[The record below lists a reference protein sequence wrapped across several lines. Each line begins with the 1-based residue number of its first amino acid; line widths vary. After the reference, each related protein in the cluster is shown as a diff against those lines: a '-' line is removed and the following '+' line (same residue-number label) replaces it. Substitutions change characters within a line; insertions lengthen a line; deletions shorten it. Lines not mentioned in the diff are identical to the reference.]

1 VIRSVLRDSDDRC
14 APLAPPGRHAVADL
28 VRRTREDGVVVHRDV
43 AGQRESLLQTRRR
56 LQISMGADFERY
68 ERWRQRLRLGSSLPW
83 LGVRPVGCAT
93 PPPSQ
98 LVVRWHITR

>member
-1 VIRSVLRDSDDRC
+1 
-14 APLAPPGRHAVADL
+14 
-28 VRRTREDGVVVHRDV
+28 VHRDV

-83 LGVRPVGCAT
+83 LGVRPVG
-93 PPPSQ
+93 
-98 LVVRWHITR
+98 